1 MHFSCGVSII
11 LVSGEGICSIRGV
24 ARGEIED
31 LSRGGKGM
39 ASRIKTHKEVKE
51 YISKLTDGKP
61 IRKKEA
67 REALIRT
74 GVLDKNGKKKSVI
87 VSWE

>member
-1 MHFSCGVSII
+1 
-11 LVSGEGICSIRGV
+11 
-24 ARGEIED
+24 
-31 LSRGGKGM
+31 M

-51 YISKLTDGKP
+51 YISRLTDGKP